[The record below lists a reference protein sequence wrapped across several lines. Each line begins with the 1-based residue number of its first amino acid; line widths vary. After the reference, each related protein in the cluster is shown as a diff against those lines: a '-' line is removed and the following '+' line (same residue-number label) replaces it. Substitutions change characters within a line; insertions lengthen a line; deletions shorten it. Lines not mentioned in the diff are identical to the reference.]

1 MSAPVRASCFGAGA
15 EGVGGVAGG
24 VDELGVEGT
33 DGVGVAEGV
42 GVTDGVGVTEG
53 VGVAEGVG
61 VVDGVGLGVTDGVGG
76 VVEGVGLGVT
86 DGVGDGVTDGVGLG
100 SGVGVVE
107 GVGSGVTDGV
117 GVGFASPFASPEPSE
132 WMSTPPVYSFALM
145 SASLWK
151 VTPLRTVAMLLIVA
165 SY

>member
-42 GVTDGVGVTEG
+42 GV
-53 VGVAEGVG
+53 
-61 VVDGVGLGVTDGVGG
+61 VDGVGSGVGVTDGVGVEDGVGVG
-76 VVEGVGLGVT
+76 VVV
-86 DGVGDGVTDGVGLG
+86 GVGDGVTDGVGLG

-107 GVGSGVTDGV
+107 GVGSGVGVTDGV

-132 WMSTPPVYSFALM
+132 WMSTPPVYNFALM
-145 SASLWK
+145 RASLRK
-151 VTPLRTVAMLLIVA
+151 VTPLRTVAKLLIVA
-165 SY
+165 SYCRT

>member
-1 MSAPVRASCFGAGA
+1 MSAPVRASCFGAGVD
-15 EGVGGVAGG
+15 GVGGVAGG
-24 VDELGVEGT
+24 VDELGVEGA
-33 DGVGVAEGV
+33 D
-42 GVTDGVGVTEG
+42 G

-61 VVDGVGLGVTDGVGG
+61 VVDGVGSGVGVTDGVGVG
-76 VVEGVGLGVT
+76 VAVGV
-86 DGVGDGVTDGVGLG
+86 GVGDGVTDGVGLGSGVGVVEGVG

-132 WMSTPPVYSFALM
+132 WMSTPPVYSFALI

-165 SY
+165 SYCRT

>member
-24 VDELGVEGT
+24 VDELGVEGA
-33 DGVGVAEGV
+33 D
-42 GVTDGVGVTEG
+42 G

-61 VVDGVGLGVTDGVGG
+61 VVDGVGSGVTDGVGVG
-76 VVEGVGLGVT
+76 VAVGVGVGEGLSDGVAVGV
-86 DGVGDGVTDGVGLG
+86 GVGDGVTDGVGLG
-100 SGVGVVE
+100 SGVGVAE
-107 GVGSGVTDGV
+107 GVGSGVGVTDGV
-117 GVGFASPFASPEPSE
+117 GVGFALPFASPEPSE

-165 SY
+165 SYCRT

>member
-1 MSAPVRASCFGAGA
+1 MSAPVRASCFGAGV

-42 GVTDGVGVTEG
+42 GVVEGVGVTDGEGVEDGVGV
-53 VGVAEGVG
+53 GVAV
-61 VVDGVGLGVTDGVGG
+61 
-76 VVEGVGLGVT
+76 
-86 DGVGDGVTDGVGLG
+86 GVGDGETDGVGLG

-165 SY
+165 SYCRT

>member
-1 MSAPVRASCFGAGA
+1 MSAPVRASCFGAGVD
-15 EGVGGVAGG
+15 GVGGVAGG
-24 VDELGVEGT
+24 VDELGVEGA
-33 DGVGVAEGV
+33 D
-42 GVTDGVGVTEG
+42 G

-61 VVDGVGLGVTDGVGG
+61 VVDGVGSGVTDGVGVG
-76 VVEGVGLGVT
+76 VAVGV
-86 DGVGDGVTDGVGLG
+86 GVGDGVTDGVGLG
-100 SGVGVVE
+100 SGVGVAE
-107 GVGSGVTDGV
+107 GVGSGVGVAEGVGSGVGVTDGV

-165 SY
+165 SYCRT

>member
-1 MSAPVRASCFGAGA
+1 MV
-15 EGVGGVAGG
+15 
-24 VDELGVEGT
+24 
-33 DGVGVAEGV
+33 DGVGS
-42 GVTDGVGVTEG
+42 GVGVTEG
-53 VGVAEGVG
+53 VGVEDGVG
-61 VVDGVGLGVTDGVGG
+61 VGVAV
-76 VVEGVGLGVT
+76 
-86 DGVGDGVTDGVGLG
+86 GVGDGVTDGVGLG

-107 GVGSGVTDGV
+107 GVGSGVGVTDGV

-145 SASLWK
+145 RASLWK

>member
-42 GVTDGVGVTEG
+42 GV
-53 VGVAEGVG
+53 
-61 VVDGVGLGVTDGVGG
+61 VDGVGSGVGVTDGVG
-76 VVEGVGLGVT
+76 VEDGVGVGVAV
-86 DGVGDGVTDGVGLG
+86 GVGDGDGVTDGVGLG

-165 SY
+165 SYCRT

>member
-1 MSAPVRASCFGAGA
+1 MSAPVRASCFGVGA

-24 VDELGVEGT
+24 VDGLGIEGA
-33 DGVGVAEGV
+33 D
-42 GVTDGVGVTEG
+42 G

-61 VVDGVGLGVTDGVGG
+61 VVDGVGLGVGITDGVG
-76 VVEGVGLGVT
+76 VE
-86 DGVGDGVTDGVGLG
+86 DGVGVGGV
-100 SGVGVVE
+100 
-107 GVGSGVTDGV
+107 V

-165 SY
+165 SYCRT

>member
-1 MSAPVRASCFGAGA
+1 MSAPVRASCFGAGVDGA
-15 EGVGGVAGG
+15 GGVAGG

-42 GVTDGVGVTEG
+42 GV
-53 VGVAEGVG
+53 
-61 VVDGVGLGVTDGVGG
+61 VDGVGSGVTDGVG
-76 VVEGVGLGVT
+76 V
-86 DGVGDGVTDGVGLG
+86 GVTDGVGLG

-117 GVGFASPFASPEPSE
+117 GVGFVSPFASPEPSE

-151 VTPLRTVAMLLIVA
+151 VTPLRTVAKLLIVA
-165 SY
+165 SYCRT

>member
-1 MSAPVRASCFGAGA
+1 MSAPVRASCFGAGVD
-15 EGVGGVAGG
+15 GVGGVAGG
-24 VDELGVEGT
+24 VDELGVEGA
-33 DGVGVAEGV
+33 D
-42 GVTDGVGVTEG
+42 G

-61 VVDGVGLGVTDGVGG
+61 VVDGVGSGVGVTDGVG
-76 VVEGVGLGVT
+76 VEDGVGVGVAVGV
-86 DGVGDGVTDGVGLG
+86 GVGDGVTDGVGLG
-100 SGVGVVE
+100 SGVGVAE
-107 GVGSGVTDGV
+107 GVGSGVGVTDGV

-165 SY
+165 SYCRT

>member
-1 MSAPVRASCFGAGA
+1 MSAPVRASCFGAGV

-24 VDELGVEGT
+24 VDELGVEGA
-33 DGVGVAEGV
+33 D
-42 GVTDGVGVTEG
+42 G

-61 VVDGVGLGVTDGVGG
+61 VVDGVGSGVTDGVGVG
-76 VVEGVGLGVT
+76 VVVGVGVGDGVT
-86 DGVGDGVTDGVGLG
+86 DGVTDGVGLG

-165 SY
+165 SYCRT

>member
-24 VDELGVEGT
+24 VDELGVEGA
-33 DGVGVAEGV
+33 D
-42 GVTDGVGVTEG
+42 G

-61 VVDGVGLGVTDGVGG
+61 VVDGVGVPEGVGVTEGVGG
-76 VVEGVGLGVT
+76 VDGVGLGVT
-86 DGVGDGVTDGVGLG
+86 DGVGVGVAVGVGLG
-100 SGVGVVE
+100 SGVGVAE
-107 GVGSGVTDGV
+107 GVGSGVGVTDGV

-151 VTPLRTVAMLLIVA
+151 VTPLRAVAKLLIVA
-165 SY
+165 SYCRT

>member
-24 VDELGVEGT
+24 VDELGVEGA
-33 DGVGVAEGV
+33 D
-42 GVTDGVGVTEG
+42 G

-61 VVDGVGLGVTDGVGG
+61 VVDGVVEGVGVTEGVGVVDGVAEGVG

-86 DGVGDGVTDGVGLG
+86 DGVGVGVAVGVGLG

-165 SY
+165 SYCRT

>member
-24 VDELGVEGT
+24 VDELGVEGA
-33 DGVGVAEGV
+33 D
-42 GVTDGVGVTEG
+42 G

-61 VVDGVGLGVTDGVGG
+61 VVDGVGSGVGVTDGVG
-76 VVEGVGLGVT
+76 VE
-86 DGVGDGVTDGVGLG
+86 DGVGVGVEVGVGVTDGVGLG
-100 SGVGVVE
+100 SGVGVAE
-107 GVGSGVTDGV
+107 GVGSGVGVTDGV

-165 SY
+165 SYCRT

>member
-24 VDELGVEGT
+24 VDELGIEGA
-33 DGVGVAEGV
+33 D
-42 GVTDGVGVTEG
+42 G

-61 VVDGVGLGVTDGVGG
+61 VVDGVGSGVTDGVG
-76 VVEGVGLGVT
+76 VGVT
-86 DGVGDGVTDGVGLG
+86 VGVGVGDGVTDGVGLG
-100 SGVGVVE
+100 SGV
-107 GVGSGVTDGV
+107 GVTDGV

-151 VTPLRTVAMLLIVA
+151 VTPLRTVAKLLIVA
-165 SY
+165 SYCRT

>member
-1 MSAPVRASCFGAGA
+1 MSAPVRASCFGAGVDGA
-15 EGVGGVAGG
+15 GGVAGG

-42 GVTDGVGVTEG
+42 GV
-53 VGVAEGVG
+53 
-61 VVDGVGLGVTDGVGG
+61 VDGVGSGVTDGVG
-76 VVEGVGLGVT
+76 VGVT
-86 DGVGDGVTDGVGLG
+86 VGVGVGDGVTDGVGLG
-100 SGVGVVE
+100 SGVGVAE
-107 GVGSGVTDGV
+107 GVGSGVGVTDGV
-117 GVGFASPFASPEPSE
+117 GVGFALPFASPEPSE

-165 SY
+165 SYCRT

>member
-24 VDELGVEGT
+24 VDELGVGGT
-33 DGVGVAEGV
+33 D
-42 GVTDGVGVTEG
+42 G

-61 VVDGVGLGVTDGVGG
+61 VVDGVGSGVGVTDGVGVEDGVGVG
-76 VVEGVGLGVT
+76 VVV
-86 DGVGDGVTDGVGLG
+86 GVGDGVTDGVGLG

-107 GVGSGVTDGV
+107 GVGSGVGVTDGV

-132 WMSTPPVYSFALM
+132 WMSTPPVYSFALI

-151 VTPLRTVAMLLIVA
+151 VTPPRTVAKLLIVA
-165 SY
+165 SYCRA